1 MVPCSFSALATKLTV
16 VYVAVLASF
25 ADVDFFLFV
34 VVVVTADFEIWPSLW
49 LTVFHGQTYFSRPFG

>member
-34 VVVVTADFEIWPSLW
+34 VVMTADFEIWPSLW
-49 LTVFHGQTYFSRPFG
+49 LTVFHGQTYFSRPLG